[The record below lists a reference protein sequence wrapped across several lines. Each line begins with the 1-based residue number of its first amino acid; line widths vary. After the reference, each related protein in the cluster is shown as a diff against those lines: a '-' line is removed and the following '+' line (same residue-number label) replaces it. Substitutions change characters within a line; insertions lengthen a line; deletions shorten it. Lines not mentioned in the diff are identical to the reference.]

1 MNKIFYVKKTHIRTQ
16 YEYIIKQLIART
28 RWGNWVRVDMYVGL
42 RLSCIEWRVS
52 WRVTEQGS
60 VRSLVIAFTFPK
72 KIKSTFRLTCITD
85 WFKAHTK
92 TYSQKWKDGQ
102 KNMSEQAWT
111 IVTND
116 IEESISSLCVYQ
128 NIFHYTQRDIPT
140 SMHTAQPKVMEKSSS
155 VICDVLEWC
164 A

>member
-16 YEYIIKQLIART
+16 YIIKQLIART

-72 KIKSTFRLTCITD
+72 QIKSTFRLTCISD
-85 WFKAHTK
+85 WFKTHTHTHTK
-92 TYSQKWKDGQ
+92 KATARSEKTIKKKYERANMNNSHKWHWRVDIIVVCLSKTFFITHKGIFHQACTQHSQK
-102 KNMSEQAWT
+102 
-111 IVTND
+111 
-116 IEESISSLCVYQ
+116 
-128 NIFHYTQRDIPT
+128 
-140 SMHTAQPKVMEKSSS
+140 
-155 VICDVLEWC
+155 
-164 A
+164 